1 MSLPTWMNLLVAGS
15 LAGGALIAIARAV
28 ISSKSV
34 RKKMKEEA
42 FAKEVS
48 AVEFEA
54 LRLECN
60 EKGGS
65 NPRPIVL
72 LFHADWCR
80 ACNLLWPIFHKV
92 ARELQAKAE
101 FVTIDVD
108 AERPLARAM
117 KCGSLPS
124 IYVLKG
130 PGDAVDISNG
140 FMREGQLKQFLETAF
155 AL

>member
-15 LAGGALIAIARAV
+15 LAGGATIAIVRAV
-28 ISSKSV
+28 ISRKSV
-34 RKKMKEEA
+34 KKKMKEEV

-54 LRLECN
+54 LRIECDQLG
-60 EKGGS
+60 K
-65 NPRPIVL
+65 PLVL

-80 ACNLLWPIFHKV
+80 ACNLLWPIYHKV
-92 ARELQAKAE
+92 ASELASRAE

-108 AERPLARAM
+108 AQRPLARAM
-117 KCGSLPS
+117 KCGSLPG

-130 PGDAVDISNG
+130 PGNAVDISNG
-140 FMREGQLKQFLETAF
+140 FMREEQLKQFLENAF
-155 AL
+155 SL

>member
-1 MSLPTWMNLLVAGS
+1 MSLPTWMNLLIAGS
-15 LAGGALIAIARAV
+15 LAGGAAIAIVRAV
-28 ISSKSV
+28 ISRKSV
-34 RKKMKEEA
+34 KKKMKAEA

-54 LRLECN
+54 LRIECDQLG
-60 EKGGS
+60 K
-65 NPRPIVL
+65 PLVL

-80 ACNLLWPIFHKV
+80 ACNLLWPTYHKV
-92 ARELQAKAE
+92 ANELASRAE

-140 FMREGQLKQFLETAF
+140 FLREEKLKEFLENAF
-155 AL
+155 SL

>member
-1 MSLPTWMNLLVAGS
+1 MSLPTWMSLLVAGS
-15 LAGGALIAIARAV
+15 LAGGAAIAIVRAV
-28 ISSKSV
+28 ISRKSV
-34 RKKMKEEA
+34 EKKMKAEA

-54 LRLECN
+54 LRIECDQLG
-60 EKGGS
+60 K
-65 NPRPIVL
+65 PLVL

-80 ACNLLWPIFHKV
+80 ACNLLSTYHKV
-92 ARELQAKAE
+92 ASELASRAE

-140 FMREGQLKQFLETAF
+140 FLREEKLKEFLENAF
-155 AL
+155 SL

>member
-1 MSLPTWMNLLVAGS
+1 MSLPTWMSLLVAGS
-15 LAGGALIAIARAV
+15 LAGGAAIAIVRAV
-28 ISSKSV
+28 ISRKSV
-34 RKKMKEEA
+34 KKKMKAEA

-54 LRLECN
+54 LRIECDQLG
-60 EKGGS
+60 K
-65 NPRPIVL
+65 PLVL

-80 ACNLLWPIFHKV
+80 ACNLLWPTYHKV
-92 ARELQAKAE
+92 ASELASRAE

-140 FMREGQLKQFLETAF
+140 FLREEKLKEFLENAF
-155 AL
+155 SL

>member
-15 LAGGALIAIARAV
+15 LAGGATIAIVRAV
-28 ISSKSV
+28 ISRKSV
-34 RKKMKEEA
+34 KKKMKEEA

-54 LRLECN
+54 LRIECDQLG
-60 EKGGS
+60 K
-65 NPRPIVL
+65 PLVL

-80 ACNLLWPIFHKV
+80 ACNLLWPIYHKV
-92 ARELQAKAE
+92 ASEFASRAE

-117 KCGSLPS
+117 KCGSLPG

-130 PGDAVDISNG
+130 PGNAVDISNG
-140 FMREGQLKQFLETAF
+140 FMREGQLKQFLENAF
-155 AL
+155 TL

>member
-15 LAGGALIAIARAV
+15 LAGGATIAIVRAV
-28 ISSKSV
+28 ISRKSV
-34 RKKMKEEA
+34 KKKMKDEA

-54 LRLECN
+54 LRIECDQLG
-60 EKGGS
+60 K
-65 NPRPIVL
+65 PLVL

-80 ACNLLWPIFHKV
+80 ACNLLWPIYHKV
-92 ARELQAKAE
+92 ASEFASRAE

-108 AERPLARAM
+108 AQRPLARAM
-117 KCGSLPS
+117 KCGTLPG

-130 PGDAVDISNG
+130 PGNAVDISNG
-140 FMREGQLKQFLETAF
+140 FMREGQLKQFLENAF
-155 AL
+155 SL

>member
-15 LAGGALIAIARAV
+15 LAGGATIAIVRAV
-28 ISSKSV
+28 ITRKSV
-34 RKKMKEEA
+34 KKKMKDEA

-54 LRLECN
+54 LRIECDQLG
-60 EKGGS
+60 K
-65 NPRPIVL
+65 PLVL

-80 ACNLLWPIFHKV
+80 ACNLLWPIYHKV
-92 ARELQAKAE
+92 ASEFASRAE

-108 AERPLARAM
+108 AQRPLARAM
-117 KCGSLPS
+117 KCGTLPG

-130 PGDAVDISNG
+130 PGNAVDISNG
-140 FMREGQLKQFLETAF
+140 FMREGQLKQFLENAF
-155 AL
+155 SL

>member
-1 MSLPTWMNLLVAGS
+1 MSLPTWMNLLIAGS
-15 LAGGALIAIARAV
+15 LAGGAAIAIVRAV
-28 ISSKSV
+28 ISRKSV

-54 LRLECN
+54 LRIECDQMG
-60 EKGGS
+60 K
-65 NPRPIVL
+65 PLVL

-80 ACNLLWPIFHKV
+80 ACNLLWPTYHKV
-92 ARELQAKAE
+92 ANELASRAE

-140 FMREGQLKQFLETAF
+140 FLREEKLKEFLDRAF
-155 AL
+155 SL

>member
-15 LAGGALIAIARAV
+15 LAGGATIAIVRAV
-28 ISSKSV
+28 ISRKSV
-34 RKKMKEEA
+34 KKKMKEEA

-54 LRLECN
+54 LRIECDQLG
-60 EKGGS
+60 K
-65 NPRPIVL
+65 PLVL

-80 ACNLLWPIFHKV
+80 ACNLLWPIYHKV
-92 ARELQAKAE
+92 ASEFASRAE

-108 AERPLARAM
+108 AQRPLARAM
-117 KCGSLPS
+117 KCGSLPA

-130 PGDAVDISNG
+130 PGNAVDISNG
-140 FMREGQLKQFLETAF
+140 FMREGQLKQFLENAF
-155 AL
+155 VL

>member
-15 LAGGALIAIARAV
+15 LAGGAAIAIARAV
-28 ISSKSV
+28 ISSKSA
-34 RKKMKEEA
+34 RKKMKEVA

-54 LRLECN
+54 LRIECN
-60 EKGGS
+60 KLG
-65 NPRPIVL
+65 NTKPIVL
-72 LFHADWCR
+72 LFHADWCS
-80 ACNLLWPIFHKV
+80 ACVRMWPIYHKV
-92 ARELQAKAE
+92 AREFASRAE

-130 PGDAVDISNG
+130 PGDAVAISSG
-140 FMREGQLKQFLETAF
+140 FLREGQLKQFLENAF
-155 AL
+155 LL

>member
-1 MSLPTWMNLLVAGS
+1 MSLPTWANLLVAGS
-15 LAGGALIAIARAV
+15 LAGVALLAIARA
-28 ISSKSV
+28 IFSSKSV
-34 RKKMKEEA
+34 KKKLKEEA
-42 FAKEVS
+42 YAKEVS

-54 LRLECN
+54 LRLECAAN
-60 EKGGS
+60 GNK
-65 NPRPIVL
+65 PIVL

-92 ARELQAKAE
+92 AREFEAKAV
-101 FVTIDVD
+101 FVTVDVD

-117 KCGSLPS
+117 KCGSLPG

-140 FMREGQLKQFLETAF
+140 FMREGQLKQFLDNAF
-155 AL
+155 SL